1 MLREHPN
8 WVKQKRREVGARIRG
23 RRLHANLTQEKLAER
38 STIDRRTL
46 QRIEAGESDPR
57 YGDLL
62 LIAEAL
68 DVPFADLVGCAPA
81 GG

>member
-1 MLREHPN
+1 MPRTPPT
-8 WVKQKRREVGARIRG
+8 WVKQKRKELGARIRG
-23 RRLHANLTQEKLAER
+23 RRLHANLTQEGLAER
-38 STIDRRTL
+38 STVDRRTL
-46 QRIEAGESDPR
+46 QRIEAGDSDPR

-68 DVPFADLVGCAPA
+68 GVPFADLVGCAPA